1 MIITRGT
8 KLTEKRTLSFKRF
21 IILFAVYFL
30 SFSILVNAHGN
41 IFLSESQSNLPA
53 EPVAQDITVN
63 DIISNNT
70 IANLADVKVLGLIN
84 GQLLVWNATAQKWQN
99 ADPSQPNSTFA
110 KLTDV
115 TFAGLSNGDIMQY
128 NSTSG
133 KWENTQLTMTVQQ
146 IIDAYS
152 TMAYKSSWDG
162 SINALVNSWGNT
174 TTLTNPQQP
183 YSYLIYTDEN
193 NNYYAKNGTDG
204 TISFNSTDADYVFAS
219 ACAQGEGIVF
229 VKKGTYIGTSLHL
242 SNPNVRLI
250 GEGQGT
256 ILQFSEGITV
266 SNTSES
272 YHQEVSN
279 LQLIGTGYANNGLT
293 LNAASRFVSYNLIIQ
308 NYNSGV
314 YIQSSSTGAT
324 IFNNFY
330 SLMSHD
336 NNIGVYL
343 RRDPGDCTV
352 AHNTFYGGSIVTNL
366 QWGVVI
372 LGSASNEIFEGV
384 EIENN
389 CYGQVRLGTIN
400 PGLVPEGNT
409 FSKCYFESWLL
420 NTTAP
425 LIEFTTELSPDTKP
439 WGNIFKENKF
449 AIVGDTTLTLPTN
462 TIFTNN
468 YISGCPSTFT
478 IIATAVGCQVEGN
491 VNPSGR
497 VKVNYVGTANM
508 GRIMQ
513 YSKTNLVASSSWVD
527 FGETFPSGPIV
538 YVSVTG
544 NGMVIDAWAYQ
555 IETTRFYL
563 VMFYSNG
570 TEVTTSQFVMW
581 TATLNL
587 P

>member
-1 MIITRGT
+1 LAQKR
-8 KLTEKRTLSFKRF
+8 KLRLNRF
-21 IILFAVYFL
+21 IVIFSICFL
-30 SFSILVNAHGN
+30 SFAILVNAHGN
-41 IFLSESQSNLPA
+41 FFLTNSQTSAPTNQ
-53 EPVAQDITVN
+53 VADYLTANGTISQ
-63 DIISNNT
+63 SNNT
-70 IANLADVKVLGLIN
+70 IANLADVEVLGLKN

-99 ADPSQPNSTFA
+99 EDSSQPNSTLA

-128 NSTSG
+128 NSTTQ
-133 KWENTQLTMTVQQ
+133 KWENTRLTMTVQQ

-152 TMAYKSSWDG
+152 TMAYKSIWDG
-162 SINALVNSWGNT
+162 SIIQLINSWANT

-183 YSYLIYTDEN
+183 YSYLIYTNGDK
-193 NNYYAKNGTDG
+193 YYAKNGTDG
-204 TISFNSTDADYVFAS
+204 TVSFNSTDASYVISS
-219 ACAQGEGIVF
+219 ACAQGEGIVL
-229 VKKGTYIGTSLHL
+229 VKKGIYIGTSLNL
-242 SNPNVRLI
+242 SYPNVRLI

-256 ILQFSEGITV
+256 ILQFTEGITV
-266 SNTSES
+266 SNTTES

-279 LQLIGTGYANNGLT
+279 LQLVGSGYANNGLT
-293 LNAASRFVSYNLIIQ
+293 LSTASRFVSYNLIVQ
-308 NYNSGV
+308 NYNAGV
-314 YIQSSSTGAT
+314 YIKSSPSGAT

-336 NNIGVYL
+336 NNIGVYVK
-343 RRDPGDCTV
+343 RDPGGDTV
-352 AHNTFYGGSIVTNL
+352 AHNSFYGGSIVTNL

-372 LGSASNEIFEGV
+372 MGSASNEIFEGV

-389 CYGQVRLGTIN
+389 CHGQVRLSTLT

-409 FSKCYFESWLL
+409 FSKCYFEPWPI
-420 NTTAP
+420 NTSAP
-425 LIEFTTELSPDTKP
+425 FIEFTTELSPDTKP

-449 AIVGDTTLTLPTN
+449 AVCGDTTLTLPTN

-468 YISGCPSTFT
+468 YISGAHATFT
-478 IIATAVGCQVEGN
+478 IIATASGCQVEGN
-491 VNPSGR
+491 INPTGE
-497 VKVNYVGTANM
+497 VKVNYVGTGNT

-513 YSKTNLVASSSWVD
+513 YSHTDLVASSSWVD
-527 FGETFPSGPIV
+527 FGATFPKGPVV

-555 IETTRFYL
+555 IEKTRFYL

-570 TEVTTSQFVMW
+570 TEVTTPQYVMW

>member
-1 MIITRGT
+1 M
-8 KLTEKRTLSFKRF
+8 TEKKTLSFKRF
-21 IILFAVYFL
+21 IILFAACSL
-30 SFSILVNAHGN
+30 SFAILANTHGN
-41 IFLSESQSNLPA
+41 IFLIESQSNFPA
-53 EPVAQDITVN
+53 EQVTQDITVN

-70 IANLADVKVLGLIN
+70 LANLADVKVLGLIN
-84 GQLLVWNATAQKWQN
+84 GQLLVWNATAEKWQN
-99 ADPSQPNSTFA
+99 ADPSKPNSTLA
-110 KLTDV
+110 KLNDV

-128 NSTSG
+128 NSTAA
-133 KWENTQLTMTVQQ
+133 KWENTKLTMTVQQ

-183 YSYLIYTDEN
+183 YSYLIYTDDN

-204 TISFNSTDADYVFAS
+204 TISFNSTDADYVFDS

-293 LNAASRFVSYNLIIQ
+293 LSAASRFVSYNLIIQ

-336 NNIGVYL
+336 NNIGVYI

-372 LGSASNEIFEGV
+372 IGSASNEIFEGL

-389 CYGQVRLGTIN
+389 CNGQVRLGTIK

-409 FSKCYFESWLL
+409 FSKCYFEPWLL

-491 VNPSGR
+491 VNPSGT
-497 VKVNYVGTANM
+497 VKVNFVGTGNT

-513 YSKTNLVASSSWVD
+513 YSKTNLVISSSWVD
-527 FGETFPSGPIV
+527 FGVTFPSGPIV

-555 IETTRFYL
+555 IETTRFYI

-570 TEVTTSQFVMW
+570 TEVKTPQFVMW